1 MNPPSRTA
9 AVLILAVL
17 ISGCALSASSGSDS
31 KSDKKRPEQFSMITV
46 ADELAAK
53 ARLMSIANAEA
64 AYQAEHGSFGT
75 LDQLMSE
82 GLVGDPSEG
91 KLARYRFEV
100 RVTLDG
106 FEATAV
112 PENYGVTGK
121 QSFYLDE
128 TRTMR
133 GADKQ
138 GKKATS
144 SDPPVS

>member
-1 MNPPSRTA
+1 M
-9 AVLILAVL
+9 
-17 ISGCALSASSGSDS
+17 
-31 KSDKKRPEQFSMITV
+31 
-46 ADELAAK
+46 
-53 ARLMSIANAEA
+53 
-64 AYQAEHGSFGT
+64 
-75 LDQLMSE
+75 
-82 GLVGDPSEG
+82 GDPSEG

-100 RVTLDG
+100 RVKPNG

-138 GKKATS
+138 GAKATV
-144 SDPPVS
+144 SDPPV

>member
-1 MNPPSRTA
+1 MNRRNRTA
-9 AVLILAVL
+9 ALLTLTVLIW
-17 ISGCALSASSGSDS
+17 GCDLNSSSKSDA

-53 ARLMSIANAEA
+53 ARLMSIATAEA
-64 AYQAEHGSFGT
+64 AYHAEHGTFAT
-75 LDQLMSE
+75 LE
-82 GLVGDPSEG
+82 ELVSSRLLGDPTEG

-100 RVTLDG
+100 RVKSDG

-133 GADKQ
+133 AADKK
-138 GKKATS
+138 GAKATAL
-144 SDPPVS
+144 DPPV